1 MVCIKRGRES
11 GFEVGIIAYKL
22 IDFNAMS
29 VIVVPLFKS
38 RCILHTYCRRR
49 CKSPTNR

>member
-11 GFEVGIIAYKL
+11 GFEVGVITYKL
-22 IDFNAMS
+22 IYFNAMS

-38 RCILHTYCRRR
+38 R
-49 CKSPTNR
+49 

>member
-1 MVCIKRGRES
+1 MHGMHKERERKW
-11 GFEVGIIAYKL
+11 FEVGIIAYKL

-38 RCILHTYCRRR
+38 R
-49 CKSPTNR
+49 